1 MAGAGGVQGVFGLLR
16 FLADLAGLQHA
27 SLGELVAA
35 AIFVVA
41 LFAVIVLVLWH
52 AYSER

>member
-1 MAGAGGVQGVFGLLR
+1 MANTGWVQGVFGLLR
-16 FLADLAGLQHA
+16 FLADLAGVQHA
-27 SLGELVAA
+27 SFGELVAV

-41 LFAVIVLVLWH
+41 LIAVIVLVLWH